1 MGTETQGNNVQNQG
15 NGNTQTP
22 PEGGTQGAPQ
32 GGTQGA
38 PQGGTEPKT
47 FTQEE
52 VNRIVQNRVAKYADY
67 EDLKAKAA
75 KLDEIEE
82 ANKSELQKAT
92 EKAASLQAELDGMKQ
107 AETIRAMRE
116 TVAKETG
123 VPANLLTGGTE
134 DECKAQAE
142 AIKAYA
148 KPGAYPNVKDGGEP
162 QNNKGT
168 ATRDQFAAWLNNQ
181 G

>member
-1 MGTETQGNNVQNQG
+1 MGTENQNGNIQNQG

-22 PEGGTQGAPQ
+22 PE

-75 KLDEIEE
+75 RLDEIEE

-123 VPANLLTGGTE
+123 VPAELLTGGTE
-134 DECKAQAE
+134 DECKAQAD

-148 KPGAYPNVKDGGEP
+148 KPGKYPKVPDGGEP
-162 QNNKGT
+162 QNHKGA
-168 ATRDQFAAWLNNQ
+168 ATRDQFAEWLNSQ
-181 G
+181 T